1 MKLTIICISFK
12 LKVYKIYFI
21 RIQDVKDN
29 IEYIEVTQFCTRN
42 CHIKGITI
50 SLQIERYIE

>member
-1 MKLTIICISFK
+1 MYIIQIES
-12 LKVYKIYFI
+12 LEIYFI

-50 SLQIERYIE
+50 SL